1 MCLFL
6 GRIGFFSDHVPPC
19 LSTDSSQVKNKD
31 FRYEICWRL
40 RPDFRQKVTENWSLP
55 VRSRCNIDAWKEK
68 TKRLKKMLKGCN
80 INIEGKYKKEKS

>member
-1 MCLFL
+1 MNPDWDLHYNNVSFSGL
-6 GRIGFFSDHVPPC
+6 NRFFFSDHVPPC

-40 RPDFRQKVTENWSLP
+40 RPDFRQKVNDNWSLP

-68 TKRLKKMLKGCN
+68 QRD
-80 INIEGKYKKEKS
+80 